1 MVQQQDPPIV
11 VTGGSI
17 TVDIAENIFTKN
29 GNKHSNSNKKIRS
42 VKVEVEG
49 QAAQTFNVPNGKVT
63 VTIEYGNGGNNNP

>member
-1 MVQQQDPPIV
+1 MVQPQDPPIV

-29 GNKHSNSNKKIRS
+29 GNKHSNANKKIRS

-49 QAAQTFNVPNGKVT
+49 QAPQTFNVPNGKVV
-63 VTIEYGNGGNNNP
+63 VTIEYGNGTNNP